1 MDRYKLIFKIQQL
14 IQEGI
19 KLRLQQSQDSTKSQ
33 KIEKLITQ
41 LKKKIVQ
48 LRDQYTKQQ
57 NKKEEREIK
66 TAFITFR
73 SMEG

>member
-48 LRDQYTKQQ
+48 LRDQYTK
-57 NKKEEREIK
+57 
-66 TAFITFR
+66 
-73 SMEG
+73 